1 MRNAHAGTHDF
12 WLMYAVRI
20 LVRRREKSSSFVGR
34 ALERPFRTGERVP
47 RAARRLLARARK
59 CAISFTLRDML
70 RNPLRHDLQN
80 VTAATRAVSPLAQV
94 ASVWVKAK
102 AKKQPLI

>member
-1 MRNAHAGTHDF
+1 
-12 WLMYAVRI
+12 MYAVRI
-20 LVRRREKSSSFVGR
+20 LVRRREKSSSFVGS
-34 ALERPFRTGERVP
+34 ALESPLPRGCDSSSLSAKARAWRVI
-47 RAARRLLARARK
+47 RWGAARK
-59 CAISFTLRDML
+59 CAISVTLRDML

-80 VTAATRAVSPLAQV
+80 VTAATRAVSSLAQN

>member
-1 MRNAHAGTHDF
+1 
-12 WLMYAVRI
+12 MYAVRI
-20 LVRRREKSSSFVGR
+20 LVRWREKSSSFVGS
-34 ALERPFRTGERVP
+34 ALEKPFRAGATAQRSQRKRAWRVIYWC
-47 RAARRLLARARK
+47 AARK
-59 CAISFTLRDML
+59 CAISVTLRDML

-80 VTAATRAVSPLAQV
+80 VTAATRAVSSLAQN